1 MDKEKDNSQVDFVF
15 SRCKA
20 KAAEYQKLRKMSA
33 EAWDEARAASEVFKK
48 AKDDYDEK
56 FQKALAID
64 EELRWRTEK
73 YI

>member
-1 MDKEKDNSQVDFVF
+1 MDKEKQ
-15 SRCKA
+15 
-20 KAAEYQKLRKMSA
+20 YQKLKKMGA